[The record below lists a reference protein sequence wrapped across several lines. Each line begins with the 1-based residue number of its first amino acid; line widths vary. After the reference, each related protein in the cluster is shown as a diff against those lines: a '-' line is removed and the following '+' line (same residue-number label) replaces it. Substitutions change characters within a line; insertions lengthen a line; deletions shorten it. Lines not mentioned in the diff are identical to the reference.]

1 MSGNPNEY
9 RKNALR
15 CSDLARTAKTPELT
29 TLLIG
34 LSKTWTNM
42 AREFERS
49 QTLLEVYPP
58 NSNKKA

>member
-9 RKNALR
+9 RENALR
-15 CSDLARTAKTPELT
+15 CAELAHTAKTPELT

-34 LSKTWTNM
+34 LSKTWTKM

-49 QTLLEVYPP
+49 QTLLEDYPR

>member
-34 LSKTWTNM
+34 LSKTWTKM
-42 AREFERS
+42 AREFEGS
-49 QTLLEVYPP
+49 QTKTMPLDERIRTH
-58 NSNKKA
+58 S